1 MPERPVALVTGARRG
16 IGRAIAEA
24 LAGQGFDLA
33 VTDVAEEADGALG
46 ALRGLG
52 AGALFLRA
60 DVGDIAGHAATVAA
74 VVDRFGRVDC
84 LVNNAGIASPVR
96 GDLLELQPE
105 HFDRVMAVNL
115 RGPLFLTQAVARWM
129 LANPP
134 ADGRSRSIVN
144 VSSVSAELASPERAD
159 YCLSKAGI
167 AMLTRLLAL
176 RLAEAG
182 IGVFEVRPGIVR
194 TDMTS
199 AAAERYDR
207 LIAGGLVP
215 MRRWGEG
222 RDVGSV
228 VAALAGGA
236 FIFAT
241 GTVVHA
247 DGGLS
252 IHRL

>member
-1 MPERPVALVTGARRG
+1 VPDRAVALVTGARRG

-33 VTDVAEEADGALG
+33 VTDLAEEADAALA
-46 ALRGLG
+46 ALRELG
-52 AGALFLRA
+52 AGALFVRA
-60 DVGDIAGHAATVAA
+60 DVGDLAGHAATIAA
-74 VVDRFGRVDC
+74 VVERFGRIDC

-96 GDLLELQPE
+96 GDLLELRPD

-115 RGPLFLTQAVARWM
+115 RGPLFLAQAMARWM

-134 ADGRSRSIVN
+134 ADGRLRSIVN
-144 VSSVSAELASPERAD
+144 VSSVSAELASPDRAD
-159 YCLSKAGI
+159 YCLSKAGL
-167 AMLTRLLAL
+167 AMLTKLLAL

-194 TDMTS
+194 TDMT

-207 LIAGGLVP
+207 LIADGLVP

-222 RDVGSV
+222 QDVASA

-236 FIFAT
+236 FAFAT
-241 GTVVHA
+241 GTVVQA